1 MICISGTPGTG
12 KSSVLS
18 ALSKLGYKCSEL
30 SDLSS
35 VCVVGIEDGEKI
47 IDVNC
52 LKKIDFDG
60 IVAGH
65 LSHYMRCDAVIILR
79 SHLKD
84 LENRLK
90 LRGYSKKKIMDNVEA
105 EAIDLIGYEAEEMH
119 PGKVS
124 EILNENLDETIYK
137 ILQIIENK
145 KSYDDKIDLS
155 EEIMLWY

>member
-12 KSSVLS
+12 KSSILS
-18 ALSKLGYKCSEL
+18 ALSRMGYKCSEL

-35 VCVVGIEDGEKI
+35 GCEVGIENGERI
-47 IDVNC
+47 IDASC

-65 LSHYMRCDAVIILR
+65 LSHYMKCDTVIILR

-84 LENRLK
+84 LESRLK
-90 LRGYSKKKIMDNVEA
+90 SRGYSKDKMMDNIEA

-124 EILNENLDETIYK
+124 EIVNDNLDETVNK
-137 ILQIIENK
+137 VLQIIENK

>member
-18 ALSKLGYKCSEL
+18 AFSKMGYKCSEL
-30 SDLSS
+30 SDLSLG
-35 VCVVGIEDGEKI
+35 CEVGIENGERI
-47 IDVNC
+47 IDVSC
-52 LKKIDFDG
+52 LKKIYFDG

-65 LSHYMRCDAVIILR
+65 LSHYMKCDTVIILR

-84 LENRLK
+84 LESRLK
-90 LRGYSKKKIMDNVEA
+90 SRGYTKDKMMDNIEA

-124 EILNENLDETIYK
+124 EIVNDNLDETVNK
-137 ILQIIENK
+137 VLQIIENK
-145 KSYDDKIDLS
+145 KSYDDKIDLL